1 MSLVRARPRP
11 PRGRLSSLNES
22 VDSDMT
28 LIDPPSPKLMA
39 ARASSRA
46 PGPDGYHL
54 RLKLPIGVFN
64 HIARPSRLYCRHNHI
79 NLKLTSSYRHAAG
92 AKFCQPSVRVAADRS
107 ASQDPGCGPFRQ
119 AAGRPGPSGGG
130 LGLRLGTRLSRDSG
144 LAGGTRVGRAVP
156 VGGKPSRKA
165 GPAAA
170 ATCRRCLLS
179 KPPHSRLLGQCQRSA
194 AADRVGGGSGSH
206 NYY

>member
-1 MSLVRARPRP
+1 
-11 PRGRLSSLNES
+11 
-22 VDSDMT
+22 MT

-46 PGPDGYHL
+46 PDGYHL

-107 ASQDPGCGPFRQ
+107 ASQDPGRGPFRQ

-130 LGLRLGTRLSRDSG
+130 PGLRLGTRLSRDSG
-144 LAGGTRVGRAVP
+144 LAGGTRVGRAV
-156 VGGKPSRKA
+156 GGTGKPSKA

-170 ATCRRCLLS
+170 AACRRGLLS

-194 AADRVGGGSGSH
+194 AADRVGGG
-206 NYY
+206 